1 MRVYIAG
8 ALSSKEN
15 TKRNPSK
22 VVTDYIH
29 NLSIMCMKASELRKR
44 GYYPYVPGMD
54 FLLGVIAGDW
64 GEEDY
69 RGVGMAYLEVCD
81 AVLVIS
87 DSWGVRREIERA
99 KELRIPVYYSI
110 VELEAYCREKES
122 ET

>member
-22 VVTDYIH
+22 VVTDYIK
-29 NLSIMCMKASELRKR
+29 NVSAMCQRASELRKR

-54 FLLGVIAGDW
+54 FLLGIVAGDW
-64 GEEDY
+64 EENDY
-69 RGVGMAYLEVCD
+69 RGIGMAFLEVCD

-87 DSWGVRREIERA
+87 DSWGARKEIERA
-99 KELRIPVYYSI
+99 KELKIPVYYSLP
-110 VELEAYCREKES
+110 ELEAYSGRIGNL
-122 ET
+122 